1 MRPLANRATYRCS
14 GRDENQNG
22 CEERSIPRDKVDAAL
37 RAYFMEHI
45 FDPDATR
52 AEFDAERS
60 RALAEARQDAKQSA
74 TEATLQAGRRQR
86 IMGLMQDGD
95 LSASD
100 WKVQDAALERRSTR
114 PPAR

>member
-1 MRPLANRATYRCS
+1 
-14 GRDENQNG
+14 
-22 CEERSIPRDKVDAAL
+22 
-37 RAYFMEHI
+37 MEHI

-114 PPAR
+114 PLGALRSPSPGRGSGGPGRRRLRRLERATRQRRRID